1 MGKGTRINVLEYCL
15 DRFYID
21 LNFYKVFQIKKRP
34 TQMHLKGQIRI
45 LNNITFPTSCT
56 ISDKSSSSCK
66 ISLIYNGLCNIA

>member
-15 DRFYID
+15 DPFYID
-21 LNFYKVFQIKKRP
+21 LNFYKVFHIKKKRP
-34 TQMHLKGQIRI
+34 TQIHQGQIRI